1 MTVYQRI
8 KERRQTLGMSQQN
21 LADLMGYKTRG
32 AINKIEMGLRDI
44 NQTKIEAFAT
54 ALKTTSAY
62 LMGWDEEAPNSKFDT
77 VQIFRIPIVGH
88 VSAGIGCLAQED
100 IEGYDIYSK
109 EDINPN
115 ENYISLRV
123 DGDSMQPKICEG
135 DRVLVHIQPSID
147 SGRYAVVVIDNEN
160 GVVKKVEYTAN
171 SITLI
176 SENPYYPPRKFI
188 GAEVQRISVIG
199 LVTKVVRDL

>member
-1 MTVYQRI
+1 MNVYQRI
-8 KERRQTLGMSQQN
+8 KERRLNLGMSQQN

-44 NQTKIEAFAT
+44 NQTKLEAFAS
-54 ALKTTSAY
+54 ALKTTPAY
-62 LMGWDEEAPNSKFDT
+62 LMGWEEETLDSKFNT
-77 VQIFRIPIVGH
+77 VDIFRIPIVGH
-88 VSAGIGCLAQED
+88 VSAGMGCLAQED

-115 ENYISLRV
+115 DRYISLQV
-123 DGDSMQPKICEG
+123 VGDSMQPKICEG
-135 DRVLVHIQPSID
+135 DRVLVQVQPSID
-147 SGRYAVVVIDNEN
+147 SGRYAVVVIDGED
-160 GVVKKVEYTAN
+160 GVVKKVEYNTD

-176 SENPYYPPRKFI
+176 SENPYYPPRIFK
-188 GAEVQRISVIG
+188 GAEVQRIQVVG

>member
-8 KERRQTLGMSQQN
+8 KMRRLTLGMSQQN

-44 NQTKIEAFAT
+44 NQTKIAAFAA
-54 ALKTTSAY
+54 ALKTTPSY
-62 LMGWDEEAPNSKFDT
+62 LMGWDKEALGSKFDV
-77 VQIFRIPIVGH
+77 VQTFKIPIVGH
-88 VSAGIGCLAQED
+88 VSAGVGCLAQED
-100 IEGYDIYSK
+100 IEGYDIYSR
-109 EDINPN
+109 EDINPS

-123 DGDSMQPKICEG
+123 VGDSMQPKICEG
-135 DRVLVHIQPSID
+135 DRVLVQIQTSID
-147 SGRYAVVVIDNEN
+147 SGRYAVVIIDSEE
-160 GVVKKVEYTAN
+160 GVVKKVEYTED

-176 SENPYYPPRKFI
+176 SDNPYYPPRKFI